1 MTTTK
6 GQADPRKFTPGQIAE
21 AEHYV
26 RLEPKLARVPTTL
39 IARVI
44 AMVRQE
50 DRKSKLRLVSSDW
63 RPLSSDA
70 GVGPRRLRL
79 RPSAGL
85 SAGRS

>member
-6 GQADPRKFTPGQIAE
+6 GQADPRKFTLGQIAE

-50 DRKSKLRLVSSDW
+50 DRKSRLRLVSSDE
-63 RPLSSDA
+63 RP
-70 GVGPRRLRL
+70 
-79 RPSAGL
+79 PSAH
-85 SAGRS
+85 SRGRHSFSPRP